1 MNNTHLFFNTTIG
14 VKKPENIRNKNQ
26 SCPFCAREELTGI
39 IDEEGPILLLKNKY
53 PVLENAYQTV
63 LVETDVCDEE
73 FSQYS
78 TQHLNRLLDFAIRH
92 WMVMEESGEY
102 RSVVLFKNHGP
113 LSGGTIA
120 HSHMQIV
127 GLYDLD
133 YHDKITEADFM
144 GAAIHEEEGVLFNLS
159 DRPKVGFYEFNII
172 MGHGNPTAAF
182 SACIQTAV
190 HYIMNSFPFK
200 CSSYNLFFYSLN
212 EKIICKV
219 VPRFVTT
226 PLFIGYQ
233 LPQVPNNLDWMKKDV
248 QSRYFNRT
256 MEKEA

>member
-1 MNNTHLFFNTTIG
+1 MNHTHLFFNTSIG
-14 VKKPENIRNKNQ
+14 VQKPESIRNKNQ

-39 IDEEGPILLLKNKY
+39 IDEDGPILLLKNKY

-63 LVETDVCDEE
+63 LVETDVCEEE

-78 TQHLNRLLDFAIRH
+78 KEHLNRLLDFAIRH
-92 WMVMEESGEY
+92 WIRMEESGEY
-102 RSVVLFKNHGP
+102 RSVVMFKNHGP

-133 YHDKITEADFM
+133 YHEKISEADFA
-144 GAAIHEEEGVLFNLS
+144 GVPIHELDGVQFNLS
-159 DRPKVGFYEFNII
+159 NRPKVGFYEFNII
-172 MGHGNPTAAF
+172 MDHGRPSAIF
-182 SACIQTAV
+182 SSFVQTAV

-200 CSSYNLFFYSLN
+200 CSSYNLFFYRAG

-233 LPQVPNNLDWMKKDV
+233 LPQVPSNLDWMKDDI
-248 QSRYFNRT
+248 QSRYFPG
-256 MEKEA
+256 ELGKEA

>member
-1 MNNTHLFFNTTIG
+1 MTNTHLFFNTAIG
-14 VKKPENIRNKNQ
+14 VQKPENIRNKNQ

-73 FSQYS
+73 FSRYS
-78 TQHLNRLLDFAIRH
+78 PGHLNRLLGFAIRH
-92 WMVMEESGEY
+92 WMKMEESGEY
-102 RSVVLFKNHGP
+102 RSVVFFKNHGP

-133 YHDKITEADFM
+133 YHEKISEADFT
-144 GAAIHEEEGVLFNLS
+144 GLHIQEQNDVHFNLS
-159 DRPKVGFYEFNII
+159 LRPKVGFYEFNIR
-172 MGHGNPTAAF
+172 MERGRP
-182 SACIQTAV
+182 SATFASFIQTAV
-190 HYIMNSFPFK
+190 HYIMHAFPFK
-200 CSSYNLFFYSLN
+200 CSSYNLFFYSF
-212 EKIICKV
+212 EGDMICKV

-226 PLFIGYQ
+226 PLFIGYH
-233 LPQVPNNLDWMKKDV
+233 LPQVPNNLEWMAEDLRN
-248 QSRYFNRT
+248 RYFNES

>member
-1 MNNTHLFFNTTIG
+1 MNHTHLFFNTSIG
-14 VKKPENIRNKNQ
+14 VQKPENIRNKNQ

-39 IDEEGPILLLKNKY
+39 IDVEGPILLLKNKY

-78 TQHLNRLLDFAIRH
+78 TAHLNRLLEFAIRH
-92 WMVMEESGEY
+92 WTRMEESGEF
-102 RSVVLFKNHGP
+102 RSVVLFKNHGS

-127 GLYDLD
+127 GLHDID
-133 YHDKITEADFM
+133 YHEKIAEADFQ
-144 GAAIHEEEGVLFNLS
+144 GLSIHEENGVQLNLS
-159 DRPKVGFYEFNII
+159 DRPKVGFYEFNIT
-172 MGHGNPTAAF
+172 MDQGSPSSAF
-182 SACIQTAV
+182 ASLIQTAV
-190 HYIMNSFPFK
+190 HYIMNSFPFR
-200 CSSYNLFFYSLN
+200 CSSYNLFFYSF
-212 EKIICKV
+212 KGKMICKV

-233 LPQVPNNLDWMKKDV
+233 LPQVPNNLEWMKNDV
-248 QSRYFNRT
+248 QSRYFQGT
-256 MEKEA
+256 LEKEA